1 MSEEFMKS
9 VGSYLP
15 MIVIVVAMILIMII
29 PQRKRD
35 KKMREMLEGV
45 KAGDNIKTIGGI
57 YGKVGSGPE
66 KAKIVFAKGAIATVE
81 SAEIESD
88 QLIENK

>member
-45 KAGDNIKTIGGI
+45 KAGDNIKNHRRHLRQSCFGQGRFG
-57 YGKVGSGPE
+57 Y
-66 KAKIVFAKGAIATVE
+66 
-81 SAEIESD
+81 D
-88 QLIENK
+88 

>member
-29 PQRKRD
+29 PR
-35 KKMREMLEGV
+35 
-45 KAGDNIKTIGGI
+45 
-57 YGKVGSGPE
+57 
-66 KAKIVFAKGAIATVE
+66 E
-81 SAEIESD
+81 SAIR
-88 QLIENK
+88 K